1 MKSFMKVLV
10 ILVVFAT
17 VAFASPLVSVDWL
30 NEHLK
35 DQGLVVVFVD
45 RTHKDYS
52 KGHIP
57 GSLQV
62 KTHLE
67 LENTTQ
73 YPPHKYITESQFKS
87 LMEKLGITNE
97 STVVIYDNYYGIFA
111 ARLFTIMEMYGHNM
125 DKVKILD
132 GGLVAWQAKG
142 LPVVTEPTVAKKSNY
157 KVSKVN
163 KNIVVA
169 WDEIYRNSIFK
180 DKPVFV
186 VDVRPFDEFSGQK
199 VRTTRAGFIPNAINV
214 TGSEAANDKATHL
227 FKNAEEIRK
236 AFADKNIDDSRE
248 IYVYCHSGDRAAHG
262 YFVLKHLLGF
272 KNVRVYDGSWLEW
285 ANLGALP
292 VQQLKAN

>member
-1 MKSFMKVLV
+1 MKSFIKVLL
-10 ILVVFAT
+10 ILVAFAT
-17 VAFASPLVSVDWL
+17 VSFASPLVSVDWL
-30 NEHLK
+30 NQHLK

-45 RTHKDYS
+45 RTHKDYL

-73 YPPHKYITESQFKS
+73 YVPSKYITESQFKN
-87 LMEKLGITNE
+87 LMEKLGITND
-97 STVVIYDNYYGIFA
+97 STVVIYDNFYGIFA
-111 ARLFTIMEMYGHNM
+111 SRLFTIMEMYGHNM

-142 LPVVTEPTVAKKSNY
+142 LPVATEPTVAKKSSY

-180 DKPVFV
+180 DKPVFL

-199 VRTTRAGFIPNAINV
+199 VRTTRTGFIPNAINV
-214 TGSEAANDKATHL
+214 TGSEAANDKGTHL
-227 FKNAEEIRK
+227 FKNAEEIKK
-236 AFADKNIDDSRE
+236 AFSDKNIDDSRE
-248 IYVYCHSGDRAAHG
+248 IYVYCHSGDRASHG

-292 VQQLKAN
+292 VQQLKAK